1 MENKS
6 RKSLFEIINSPFSL
20 LAAGFLFTTLVGS
33 YINNSF
39 HEKSW
44 QNQARFEIFKE
55 RLKEAR
61 GAQQSILALSNKR
74 IFLLRRIYSE
84 LSENRLQSAREIW
97 KDYFS
102 VVNEWNNTVK
112 SNANLLSLL
121 FGRSVSVAFLDDTE
135 NNQDN
140 PKSLHHVFRK
150 AHDAVLAVIECMKSN
165 CSQSEQD
172 ILVQEAKMR
181 MDALGIA
188 NDEFSVQLRLSL
200 ENKELKLLK

>member
-1 MENKS
+1 
-6 RKSLFEIINSPFSL
+6 
-20 LAAGFLFTTLVGS
+20 
-33 YINNSF
+33 
-39 HEKSW
+39 
-44 QNQARFEIFKE
+44 
-55 RLKEAR
+55 
-61 GAQQSILALSNKR
+61 LSNKR

-172 ILVQEAKMR
+172 ILMQEAKMR

>member
-1 MENKS
+1 M
-6 RKSLFEIINSPFSL
+6 
-20 LAAGFLFTTLVGS
+20 
-33 YINNSF
+33 
-39 HEKSW
+39 
-44 QNQARFEIFKE
+44 
-55 RLKEAR
+55 
-61 GAQQSILALSNKR
+61 
-74 IFLLRRIYSE
+74 
-84 LSENRLQSAREIW
+84 
-97 KDYFS
+97 
-102 VVNEWNNTVK
+102 VNEWNNTVK

-121 FGRSVSVAFLDDTE
+121 FGRSVSVAFLDNTE
-135 NNQDN
+135 NKLDN